1 MEKLSMDNRSELID
15 KLVRQWLKI
24 AERDLMT
31 AWPRALKQK
40 LLSLT
45 LYVSIVN
52 RQLRNI

>member
-1 MEKLSMDNRSELID
+1 MDNRSELID

-31 AWPRALKQK
+31 AGQVLKQK

-45 LYVSIVN
+45 LYVSIAN
-52 RQLRNI
+52 RQLRNV